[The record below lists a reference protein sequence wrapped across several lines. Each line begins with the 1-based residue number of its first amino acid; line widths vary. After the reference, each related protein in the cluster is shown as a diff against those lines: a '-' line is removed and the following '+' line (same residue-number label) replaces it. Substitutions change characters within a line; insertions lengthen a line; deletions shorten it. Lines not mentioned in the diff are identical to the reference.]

1 MSRALSGFAFLL
13 AFSAACSGQQPAT
26 PAGGRIRIADDLEV
40 ERISDNIWRHIS
52 YEYIESFGRSSA
64 NGLVVVAGDEAMLV
78 DTPWRDE
85 QTAALFEWVSE
96 ELSANITTVVVTH
109 SHPDNLGGLGEA
121 HRRGSHSVA
130 YEKTVAFARDN
141 GRVVPQLAVGP
152 SYDLS
157 FDTLELELRFYG
169 AGHTADNVV
178 VWIPQEN
185 VLFGGCLVRSAT
197 TQIMGYTEE
206 ADLERWP
213 VTLRRVLQQYG
224 SREPIVVPGHG
235 PPGGIELLEHTLELL
250 RGQERGE
257 GQPLHYQ
264 RPNTTDPRIASI
276 AIRCVFAM
284 SSSGEASSTKR
295 SPRSPSATP

>member
-1 MSRALSGFAFLL
+1 MVMDARPGLTRPGTQWLTVVAILIAVWGM
-13 AFSAACSGQQPAT
+13 ACDAQQT
-26 PAGGRIRIADDLEV
+26 PTQKGRISIAADLEV

-52 YEYIESFGRSSA
+52 YEYLESFGRSSA
-64 NGLVVVAGDEAMLV
+64 NGLVVVAGDEAVLV

-85 QTAALFEWVSE
+85 QTATLFDWVRE
-96 ELSANITTVVVTH
+96 ELGARVTTVVVTH

-121 HRRGSHSVA
+121 HRRGSQSVA

-141 GRVVPQLAVGP
+141 GRVVPQLAVGA

-157 FDTLELELRFYG
+157 LDTLELELRLYG
-169 AGHTADNVV
+169 GGHTADNIV

-206 ADLERWP
+206 ADLESWP
-213 VTLRRVLQQYG
+213 VTLRRVLEQYG

-257 GQPLHYQ
+257 GQPLDY
-264 RPNTTDPRIASI
+264 
-276 AIRCVFAM
+276 
-284 SSSGEASSTKR
+284 
-295 SPRSPSATP
+295 